1 MDRIAFIFKKR
12 SNNLKSIIFSVI
24 VLITILSIAISYQ
37 LHLTGITKEINAYA
51 EEITSSIAS
60 HNLNNAEKSL
70 SALVKL
76 WENNSAL
83 LMAFHD
89 HTIINNASTYVKLVE
104 KSLNTQKYDEASS
117 YLIHFTS
124 LINELAA
131 ENRPTFENIL

>member
-1 MDRIAFIFKKR
+1 M
-12 SNNLKSIIFSVI
+12 KSIIFSVI
-24 VLITILSIAISYQ
+24 VFITILSIAISYQ

-131 ENRPTFENIL
+131 ENRPTFENIF